1 MPFGNVDKTMI
12 NQAFT
17 NLIKNAGE
25 AIITL
30 EQNMLNTMTKKTIM
44 GQILITLS
52 FIENCFIISIKDNGV
67 GLPENP
73 VSLFEPYVTTRKEGT
88 GLGLSI
94 VKKIIEQH
102 NGTISLDRI
111 SLSKNCSNLSTE
123 VVVLLPHS
131 V

>member
-1 MPFGNVDKTMI
+1 
-12 NQAFT
+12 
-17 NLIKNAGE
+17 
-25 AIITL
+25 
-30 EQNMLNTMTKKTIM
+30 M

-52 FIENCFIISIKDNGV
+52 FVENCFIISIKDNGI

-73 VSLFEPYVTTRKEGT
+73 TTLFEPYVTTRKEGT

-94 VKKIIEQH
+94 VKKIVEQH
-102 NGTISLDRI
+102 NGTISMNKVP
-111 SLSKNCSNLSTE
+111 LSEDHSDFGTE

>member
-1 MPFGNVDKTMI
+1 MI
-12 NQAFT
+12 NQVFT

-25 AIITL
+25 AILSI
-30 EQNMLNTMTKKTIM
+30 EQNKEHTTVKDNII
-44 GQILITLS
+44 GYIVVTLS
-52 FIENCFIISIKDNGV
+52 FVKNCFVISIKDSGI
-67 GLPENP
+67 GLPENS
-73 VSLFEPYVTTRKEGT
+73 VSLFEPYMTTRKDGT

-102 NGTISLDRI
+102 NGTISLDRL
-111 SLSKNCSNLSTE
+111 SLSDDSPNFSTE